1 MLDSFS
7 KKDESII
14 KLLEEIR
21 SEKKI
26 SPLKKNEEFEKLLLE
41 GIYDIEEAIGF
52 YIDFDKD
59 LKARKLLKNYVLY
72 SMYNLLAKFKEDYLS
87 EYTELQFRYNRDSII

>member
-26 SPLKKNEEFEKLLLE
+26 SPLKKNEEFKKLLLE

-59 LKARKLLKNYVLY
+59 LIPKIA
-72 SMYNLLAKFKEDYLS
+72 
-87 EYTELQFRYNRDSII
+87 